1 MQVETN
7 IIIVEMLENFENC
20 FNDEQIT
27 IEKNNSNNIYNNIDS
42 NSNINTTDY
51 DISDYGYT
59 NINIKKKTK
68 TLIKTY
74 FELIYNKINYVL
86 SYFWKK

>member
-1 MQVETN
+1 
-7 IIIVEMLENFENC
+7 MLENFENC

-27 IEKNNSNNIYNNIDS
+27 IEKNNSNNIDNNIDS
-42 NSNINTTDY
+42 NSNINTTDD